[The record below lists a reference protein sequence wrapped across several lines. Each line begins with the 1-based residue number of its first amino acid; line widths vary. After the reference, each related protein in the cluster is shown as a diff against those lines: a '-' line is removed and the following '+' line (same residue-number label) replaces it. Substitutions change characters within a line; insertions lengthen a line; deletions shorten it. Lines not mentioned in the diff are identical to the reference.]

1 MATIEQAREVLKHKF
16 GFDKFRPLQQEA
28 IQAYLDGKDTMVLM
42 PTGGGKSLCYQIPA
56 LINDGVTLVVSPLIS
71 LMKDQV
77 EALRVNGVKA
87 AFLNSTLGINHQRM
101 VEGQAQRGVI
111 DLLYISPERLMSRN
125 YDKVVREMPIN
136 LIAIDEAHCISQWG
150 HDFRPEYT
158 QLRSLRTMFP
168 EVPFMALTATADKVT
183 RNDIIN
189 QLELRDPAKFIS
201 SFDRPNLSL
210 TVVPVKN
217 RITQLE
223 KFIDQHEGESGI
235 IYCLARRT
243 TETVAMKLNER
254 GIRAAPYHA
263 GLEPELRTAAQEG
276 FLKDKFPVV
285 VATIAFGMGIDKS
298 NVRYVVHYNMPKNME
313 GYYQEIGRAGRD
325 GLPSDTMLFYTRGDI
340 TKLRKFIDKSER
352 KELLIEKL
360 DRMSEYAEA
369 KICRRK
375 ILLSY
380 FGEYLEE
387 DCGNCDVCH
396 NPPEAIDGTDIAHKA
411 LAAVQEL
418 GEKENMRMVA
428 DVVKGSERKEL
439 LEKEYEKLKTY
450 ATRTDISAYDW
461 KDYLQQLLHIGL
473 IEIAYDEGN
482 AVKITTRGQEVM
494 EKGKRVKLVKPV
506 SPKEKEKMFEKQIT
520 TEEEYE
526 NELFQTLRD
535 TRMEIADKKNVP
547 PYVVFSDATL
557 REMANKAPQSLD
569 ALREISGVG
578 DNKIKNYGEL
588 FIQLIKDFRE
598 KHYHNIVKE
607 ETQQA
612 KD

>member
-1 MATIEQAREVLKHKF
+1 MPTIKQAKEVLEHKF

-125 YDKVVREMPIN
+125 YDKVLRKMPIN

-217 RITQLE
+217 RVSQLE

-298 NVRYVVHYNMPKNME
+298 NVRYVVHYNLPKNME

-325 GLPSDTMLFYTRGDI
+325 GLPSDTMLLYSRGDI
-340 TKLRKFIDKSER
+340 TKLRRFIDKSER
-352 KELLIEKL
+352 KELLVEKL
-360 DRMSEYAEA
+360 DRISEYAEA

-396 NPPEAIDGTDIAHKA
+396 NPPESIDGTEIAHNA
-411 LAAVQEL
+411 LAAVNSL
-418 GEKENMRMVA
+418 KESEPMQMVI
-428 DVVKGSERKEL
+428 DVVKGSEKQEV
-439 LEKEYEKLKTY
+439 LEKGYQDLDTY
-450 ATRTDISAYDW
+450 GTLTSISAYNW
-461 KDYLQQLLHIGL
+461 RDYMQQLLHIGF
-473 IEIAYDEGN
+473 IEIAYDEKN
-482 AVKITTRGQEVM
+482 AVKLTPEGRQVL
-494 EKGKRVKLVKPV
+494 EKGQQVKLVKPT
-506 SPKEKEKMFEKQIT
+506 PARDKEKMFEKQIT
-520 TEEEYE
+520 TMQEYE
-526 NELFQTLRD
+526 DELFQTLRNA
-535 TRMEIADKKNVP
+535 RMEIADKKNVP

-557 REMANKAPQSLD
+557 RDMAAKAPESPEQLK
-569 ALREISGVG
+569 EISGVG
-578 DNKIKNYGEL
+578 DNKFEKYGEL
-588 FIQLIKDFRE
+588 FLGLIKDFRD
-598 KHYHNIVKE
+598 KYKASLAQE
-607 ETQQA
+607 EE
-612 KD
+612 